1 VRMME
6 VITSNYAAAYAA
18 KLSRVEVIAA
28 YPITPQ
34 TSISEKLAELVDS
47 GEMDAKYIKVESE
60 HSAMAALIGASH
72 VGARTFTATS
82 SQGLAL
88 MHENLIW
95 AAGVNR
101 PIVMPVAA
109 RALSGPWTIWSDHS
123 DVISE
128 RDAGWM
134 QFFCE
139 NNQETLDMI
148 IMAYKIAEDR
158 EIMTPAMVIED
169 GFILSHTVE
178 AVDMP
183 LQEEVDDFLPPFD
196 PEFKIDFK
204 SEPRRYAGVLAPDW
218 WQEHRYRRMLDM
230 ERGKEKIV
238 EVERDFKR
246 RFGRSYGGLVE
257 FYRCDDADVALVIA
271 GAPTGTAKD
280 VVDEM
285 RDRGKKVGLVKLRS
299 FRPFPGEELV
309 KLNDMVSMVGVFDK
323 SYTMG
328 QGGAFFQEIRNAL
341 YSPDGVPIKNYIG
354 GLGGR
359 DVTKKNI
366 ERIFEDLLA
375 LNKEGKVDRIID
387 WVALKGGPGRW
398 E

>member
-1 VRMME
+1 MID
-6 VITSNYAAAYAA
+6 VITSNYAAAYGA
-18 KLSRVEVIAA
+18 KLARVEVIAA

-34 TSISEKLAELVDS
+34 TSISEKLAELCDT

-60 HSAMAALIGASH
+60 HSAMAALIGASY

-88 MHENLIW
+88 MHENLFW

-109 RALSGPWTIWSDHS
+109 RALGGPWNIWSDHT
-123 DVISE
+123 DVIAE

-134 QFFCE
+134 EFFCE
-139 NNQETLDMI
+139 NNQETLDMV

-178 AVDMP
+178 PVDMP
-183 LQEEVDDFLPPFD
+183 EQEEVDGFLPPFD
-196 PEFKIDFK
+196 PEYKIDFIQP
-204 SEPRRYAGVLAPDW
+204 PRRFGGVVAPDW
-218 WQEHRYRRMLDM
+218 WTEFRYRAMENM
-230 ERGKEKIV
+230 ERSKAKIL
-238 EVERDFKR
+238 EVEREFEHH
-246 RFGRSYGGLVE
+246 FGRSYGGLVE
-257 FYRCDDADVALVIA
+257 NYRCDDADVALVTA
-271 GAPTGTAKD
+271 GAITGTGKD

-285 RDRGKKVGLVKLRS
+285 REEGKKVGLVKLRS
-299 FRPFPGEELV
+299 FRPFPEREIAA
-309 KLNDMVSMVGVFDK
+309 LNDTVSMLGVFDK

-341 YSPDGVPIKNYIG
+341 YDVEDGIPVKNYIG

-359 DVTKKNI
+359 DVTKRNMRKI
-366 ERIFEDLLA
+366 YEDLLK
-375 LNKEGKVDRIID
+375 LNGEGKVDRLMD
-387 WVALKGGPGRW
+387 WVGLKDGIGRW
-398 E
+398 Q

>member
-1 VRMME
+1 MMMIE
-6 VITSNYAAAYAA
+6 VITSNYAAAYGA

-34 TSISEKLAELVDS
+34 TSISEKLAEMVDT

-60 HSAMAALIGASH
+60 HSAMAALIGASSL
-72 VGARTFTATS
+72 GARTFTATS

-95 AAGVNR
+95 ASGVNR

-139 NNQETLDMI
+139 NNQETLDMV
-148 IMAYKIAEDR
+148 IMAFKIAEDR
-158 EIMTPAMVIED
+158 EVMTPAMVIED

-178 AVDMP
+178 AVDVP
-183 LQEEVDDFLPPFD
+183 LQDEVDDFLPPFD
-196 PEFKIDFK
+196 PEFKINFED
-204 SEPRRYAGVLAPDW
+204 PRRYAGVLAPDW
-218 WQEHRYRRMLDM
+218 WEEHRYRRMLDM
-230 ERGKEKIV
+230 ERAKDKIV
-238 EVERDFKR
+238 EVGRDFER

-257 FYRCDDADVALVIA
+257 FYRCDDAEVALVIA
-271 GAPTGTAKD
+271 GAPVGTAKD
-280 VVDEM
+280 VVDDM
-285 RDRGKKVGLVKLRS
+285 RAKGEKVGVVKLRS
-299 FRPFPGEELV
+299 FRPFPAEELA
-309 KLNDMVSMVGVFDK
+309 KLKDMVSMVGVFDK

-341 YSPDGVPIKNYIG
+341 YETDGGIPIKNYIG

-359 DVTKKNI
+359 DVTKKNV
-366 ERIFEDLLA
+366 ECIFENLLE
-375 LNKEGKVDRIID
+375 LSKEGKVDRLID
-387 WVALKGGPGRW
+387 WVSLKGGPGRW
-398 E
+398 Q

>member
-1 VRMME
+1 MLE
-6 VITSNYAAAYAA
+6 IITSNYAAAYGA

-34 TSISEKLAELVDS
+34 TSISEKLAELVDT
-47 GEMDAKYIKVESE
+47 GEMDAQYIKVESE
-60 HSAMAALIGASH
+60 HSAMAALIGASY

-109 RALSGPWTIWSDHS
+109 RALGGPWSIWSDHS

-139 NNQETLDMI
+139 NNQETLDTV
-148 IMAYKIAEDR
+148 IMAFKIAEDK
-158 EIMTPAMVIED
+158 EIMTPAMVVED

-183 LQEEVDDFLPPFD
+183 DQEEVDDFLPPFD
-196 PEFKIDFK
+196 PEYKMDLQD
-204 SEPRRYAGVLAPDW
+204 EPRRYAGVLSPDW
-218 WQEHRYRRMLDM
+218 WEEHRYRRMQSM
-230 ERGKEKIV
+230 ELAKMKIL
-238 EVERDFKR
+238 EVERDFER
-246 RFGRSYGGLVE
+246 RFGRNHGGLVE
-257 FYRCDDADVALVIA
+257 FYRCEDAEVALLIA

-285 RDRGKKVGLVKLRS
+285 RARGQRVGVVKLRTY
-299 FRPFPGEELV
+299 RPFPSEELG
-309 KLNDMVSMVGVFDK
+309 KLNDMIAMLGVFDK
-323 SYTMG
+323 SHTLG
-328 QGGAFFQEIRNAL
+328 EGGAFFQEVRSAL
-341 YSPDGVPIKNYIG
+341 YDGGQGIPIKNYIG

-359 DVTKKNI
+359 DVTKRNI
-366 ERIFEDLLA
+366 ERIFEDLLT
-375 LNKEGKVDRIID
+375 LSKQGKVDRAVD

>member
-1 VRMME
+1 MIE
-6 VITSNYAAAYAA
+6 IITSNYAAAYAA
-18 KLSRVEVIAA
+18 KLARVEVIAA

-34 TSISEKLAELVDS
+34 TSISEKLAELVDT
-47 GEMDAKYIKVESE
+47 GQMDARYIKVESE
-60 HSAMAALIGASH
+60 HSAMAALIGASI

-109 RALSGPWTIWSDHS
+109 RALGGPWNIWSDHT
-123 DVISE
+123 DVIVE

-139 NNQETLDMI
+139 NNQETLDMTL
-148 IMAYKIAEDR
+148 MAYKIAEDR
-158 EIMTPAMVIED
+158 EIMTPAMVVED

-178 AVDMP
+178 GVDMP
-183 LQEEVDDFLPPFD
+183 SQDEVDDFLPPFD
-196 PEFKIDFK
+196 PELKMEMDN
-204 SEPRRYAGVLAPDW
+204 PRRFGGVLAADW

-230 ERGKEKIV
+230 ERAKEKVV
-238 EVERDFKR
+238 EVERDFEK

-271 GAPTGTAKD
+271 GAPTGTGKD

-285 RDRGKKVGLVKLRS
+285 RERGKKVGLVKIRA
-299 FRPFPGEELV
+299 FRPLPAEELA

-323 SYTMG
+323 SHTLG
-328 QGGAFFQEIRNAL
+328 HGGAFFQEVRNAL
-341 YSPDGVPIKNYIG
+341 YDTGGCAPIKNYVG

-359 DVTKKNI
+359 DVTKRNI
-366 ERIFEDLLA
+366 EMIFEDLLS
-375 LNKEGKVDRIID
+375 LSKEGKVDRLID

-398 E
+398 D